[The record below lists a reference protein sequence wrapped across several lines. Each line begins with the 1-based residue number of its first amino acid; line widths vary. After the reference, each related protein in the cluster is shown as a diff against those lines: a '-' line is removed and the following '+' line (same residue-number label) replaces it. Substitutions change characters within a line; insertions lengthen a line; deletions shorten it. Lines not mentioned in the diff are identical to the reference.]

1 MRTSRPLLL
10 LGTLGALTGAV
21 GSAAAAV
28 DTSQWKCESCPFE
41 TGASGSVD
49 VGVGAVSDASARFGD
64 YTGLDRNGAFAIV
77 GGAARYR
84 GADGLFGSLTAS
96 DLGLDSRSLAAEA
109 GREGLYS
116 LRLGYT
122 ELPRHFSDT
131 ALTPF
136 LGLGGAALS
145 LPPGFPADNT
155 AAMPLDATLRPADL
169 GYKRSRLDVG
179 AAWLGMEHWTH
190 RMSVRHEVRDGTQRS
205 AGSFFS
211 STSQL
216 VAPVDQSTDQLELS
230 TSYASARW
238 QATLAYLGSVF
249 RNGDDALTWQNP
261 FTAGVVG
268 AASGQLA
275 LAPDN
280 QFHQLLASAGYAISP
295 AVRASAEVA
304 VGRMTQD
311 APYLAATLNPAL
323 AVPTLPQS
331 SLHGSARTLDASLRL
346 TAAATER
353 LRLSASLTR
362 NERDNRTPSAAYPAV
377 STDMFLG
384 LVPRINQPY
393 SFTQDR
399 LKLDADY
406 RGPKS
411 LKLAGGFEHG
421 DLQRT
426 LQEADSH
433 EDKLWA
439 RVGAQLRENVSLA
452 LKLAHAERRNGDY
465 VVLATID
472 PAENPLLRKFNQADR
487 TRDSAG
493 LRGDITLGERVTVGI
508 GIDFANDD
516 YTHSAI
522 GLTDGR
528 SVDVGAD
535 VSFAVSDDTQ
545 LHLFAQ
551 GEHLRS
557 RQAGSQLFAQPD
569 WTGRTK
575 DVVELLGLGVSHVAL
590 KGKLELGAD
599 LFLSRARSAIAVDT
613 GAADAPFPSATTAM
627 DSLKLRA
634 TWRLKDNLSLLG
646 SYWYERYDA
655 RDWRLD
661 GVLPATVPNLL
672 AFGEQPPRYRVN
684 VVRLALRYR
693 F

>member
-1 MRTSRPLLL
+1 MRTSSPLLL
-10 LGTLGALTGAV
+10 LGALGALSGPV

-41 TGASGSVD
+41 TGASGHVD
-49 VGVGAVSDASARFGD
+49 VGVGAVSDGAAKFGD
-64 YTGLDRNGAFAIV
+64 YTGLDRNAAFAIA
-77 GGAARYR
+77 GGAVRYR
-84 GADGLFGSLTAS
+84 GADGLFGSLTAAE
-96 DLGLDSRSLAAEA
+96 LGLDSRALAAEA
-109 GREGLYS
+109 GRQGRYA
-116 LRLGYT
+116 LRLGYS

-131 ALTPF
+131 ARTPF
-136 LGLGGAALS
+136 LGVGGAILS
-145 LPPGFPADNT
+145 LPAGFPADST
-155 AAMPLDATLRPADL
+155 AAMPLDASLHPADL
-169 GYKRSRLDVG
+169 GYKRSRLDLG
-179 AAWLGMEHWTH
+179 ADWVGMEHWTH
-190 RMSVRHEVRDGTQRS
+190 RVSVRHEVRDGTQRS

-216 VAPVDQSTDQLELS
+216 VAPVDQSTDQIELS
-230 TSYASARW
+230 TSYTAARW
-238 QATLAYLGSVF
+238 QATLAYLGSLF
-249 RNGDDALTWQNP
+249 RNGDEALTWQNP

-323 AVPTLPQS
+323 AVPALPAT

-353 LRLSASLTR
+353 LRLSASLTH
-362 NERDNRTPSAAYPAV
+362 NERDNHTPSAAYPAV

-384 LVPRINQPY
+384 LAPRINQPY
-393 SFTQDR
+393 GFTQDR
-399 LKLDADY
+399 LKLDAEY
-406 RGPKS
+406 RGPKR
-411 LKLAGGFEHG
+411 LKLAGGFEHA

-426 LQEADSH
+426 LQEADTH

-439 RVGAQLRENVSLA
+439 RVGAQVGENVSLA

-465 VVLATID
+465 VALATID

-493 LRGDITLGERVTVGI
+493 LRGDFTVGEKVTVGI

-516 YTHSAI
+516 YTRSPI

-535 VSFAVSDDTQ
+535 VSVAVSDETQ
-545 LHLFAQ
+545 LQFFAQ
-551 GEHLRS
+551 SEHLRS
-557 RQAGSQLFAQPD
+557 AQAGSQLFAQPD

-575 DVVELLGLGVSHVAL
+575 DVVDLLGVGVKHAAL

-599 LFLSRARSAIAVDT
+599 LVMSRARSATAVESG
-613 GAADAPFPSATTAM
+613 GAGDPFPTATTSL
-627 DSLKLRA
+627 DSLRLRA